1 MAPLLDHLWQSTLV
15 AALAALLALALHN
28 NSARVRF
35 WLWFAASIKF
45 LVPFAA
51 LAALGESLARLLP
64 VTVTAPP
71 HLLAMAPAAERLSA
85 PATMLAVPQAAA
97 GLSLALL
104 LGLVWAMGFAAVLGI
119 QLIRSLRLR
128 RLLRDAHD
136 VEMSLPTLIP
146 TLIKVKTSAS
156 LLEPGLVGIFRP
168 VVLLPQG
175 LMARLSHGEIQSILA
190 HELTHLRRRDNLTA
204 AVHMLVEALFWFYPL
219 VWLIGARLIAER
231 ERACDEGVL
240 ARGHDRE
247 VYAGGILKVCKFC
260 LQSPLACAPGV
271 SGGNL
276 GLRVRQIMTAPD
288 AQRLAAPKKVML
300 VSAAMLILTV
310 PVLAGLVA
318 APLPQAINDVSRT
331 VAAAADQA
339 ITRGMAAVGLPL
351 GALPMPPPQR
361 LPRLKLASVAA
372 PVAELPSFTVAAWQP
387 QGTPAV
393 APPPDT
399 MALSI
404 APMPSVTAKAMPVAR
419 NAGSTPSSVQ
429 LAVKAL
435 NPRGAGDP
443 NAITCRVPQQ
453 LPGSRLRG
461 PEVCQANKVW
471 AQLAASRQILM
482 PDGKSVIATDMTS
495 EACGSA
501 RVAGVTA
508 RISGTIAG
516 AKTSYRC
523 N

>member
-1 MAPLLDHLWQSTLV
+1 MTAALLDHLWQSTLV

-71 HLLAMAPAAERLSA
+71 RLAAMAPAAERLSA
-85 PATMLAVPQAAA
+85 PATMLAVPEAAA
-97 GLSLALL
+97 GVSLALL
-104 LGLVWAMGFAAVLGI
+104 LGLVWALGFAAVLGI

-128 RLLRDAHD
+128 RLLREAHD
-136 VEMSLPTLIP
+136 VEMSLPA
-146 TLIKVKTSAS
+146 LIKVKTSPS
-156 LLEPGLVGIFRP
+156 LQEPGLVGIFRP

-175 LMARLSHGEIQSILA
+175 LMARLSPGEIQSILA

-204 AVHMLVEALFWFYPL
+204 VVHMLVEALFWFYPL

-288 AQRLAAPKKVML
+288 AARLAAPKKLML
-300 VSAAMLILTV
+300 VSAAMLIVTL
-310 PVLAGLVA
+310 PVMAGLVA

-331 VAAAADQA
+331 MVAAADEA
-339 ITRGMAAVGLPL
+339 ILRGMAAMGLPL
-351 GALPMPPPQR
+351 GARPMPPPQR
-361 LPRLKLASVAA
+361 LPRLKLASVTA

-387 QGTPAV
+387 QGLPAV
-393 APPPDT
+393 APPPD
-399 MALSI
+399 AASS
-404 APMPSVTAKAMPVAR
+404 APAATVTAKPVPVAR
-419 NAGSTPSSVQ
+419 NAGSAPSSVQ

-461 PEVCQANKVW
+461 PEVCQTNKVW

-495 EACGSA
+495 EACGAA

-508 RISGTIAG
+508 RIPSSIAG
-516 AKTSYRC
+516 ASTSYRC

>member
-1 MAPLLDHLWQSTLV
+1 MTAALLDHLWQSTLV

-35 WLWFAASIKF
+35 WLWFAASMKF

-64 VTVTAPP
+64 VTLTAPP
-71 HLLAMAPAAERLSA
+71 RLAAIAPAAERISA
-85 PATMLAVPQAAA
+85 PAAMLAVPEAA
-97 GLSLALL
+97 GGVALVLL
-104 LGLVWAMGFAAVLGI
+104 LGLVWALGFVAVLTVH
-119 QLIRSLRLR
+119 LVRSLRLR
-128 RLLRDAHD
+128 RLVMDARDVKMPAAMGSS
-136 VEMSLPTLIP
+136 V
-146 TLIKVKTSAS
+146 KVKSSAS
-156 LLEPGLVGIFRP
+156 LLEPGLVGILNP

-175 LMARLSHGEIQSILA
+175 LIDRLSPSEIQSILA

-219 VWLIGARLIAER
+219 VWMIGSRLIAER

-240 ARGHDRE
+240 AHGHDRE

-288 AQRLAAPKKVML
+288 ARALAAPKKLML
-300 VSAAMLILTV
+300 ASTAMLMLAL
-310 PVLAGLVA
+310 PVMAGMVA
-318 APLPQAINDVSRT
+318 APLPQAMLQVRT
-331 VAAAADQA
+331 VAAAADHA
-339 ITRGMAAVGLPL
+339 ITRGLEAIGLPL
-351 GALPMPPPQR
+351 GALPVLAPESLPQ
-361 LPRLKLASVAA
+361 LKMARVAA
-372 PVAELPSFTVAAWQP
+372 PVAELPSFIVAAWQP
-387 QGTPAV
+387 QGAPAV
-393 APPPDT
+393 APPPG
-399 MALSI
+399 
-404 APMPSVTAKAMPVAR
+404 PVATAAALKPAPVAQS
-419 NAGSTPSSVQ
+419 AGNTPSPAS
-429 LAVKAL
+429 LAVKAI
-435 NPRGAGDP
+435 NPRGEGDP

-461 PEVCQANKVW
+461 PEVCQANKIW
-471 AQLAASRQILM
+471 AQLAAKRQVVM
-482 PDGKSVIATDMTS
+482 PDGKSVIATDFTS

-501 RVAGVTA
+501 RVVGVAAMMSGNIAGVN
-508 RISGTIAG
+508 
-516 AKTSYRC
+516 TSYRC

>member
-28 NSARVRF
+28 NSARLRF

-71 HLLAMAPAAERLSA
+71 HLAAMAPAAERISA
-85 PATMLAVPQAAA
+85 PATMLAVPEAAA
-97 GLSLALL
+97 GMSLALL
-104 LGLVWAMGFAAVLGI
+104 LGLVWALGFAAVLGI
-119 QLIRSLRLR
+119 QLIRSLKLR
-128 RLLRDAHD
+128 RLLRDARD
-136 VEMSLPTLIP
+136 VEMSLPTD
-146 TLIKVKTSAS
+146 IKVKTSAS
-156 LLEPGLVGIFRP
+156 LLEPGLVGIFKP

-204 AVHMLVEALFWFYPL
+204 AVHMVVEALFWFYPL

-260 LQSPLACAPGV
+260 LHSPLACAPGV

-288 AQRLAAPKKVML
+288 AQRLAAPKKLML

-331 VAAAADQA
+331 VVAAADQA
-339 ITRGMAAVGLPL
+339 ITRGMAAMGLPL
-351 GALPMPPPQR
+351 GALPVPPPQR

-372 PVAELPSFTVAAWQP
+372 PVAEPPSFTVAAWQP
-387 QGTPAV
+387 QGLPAV

-399 MALSI
+399 MAVSS
-404 APMPSVTAKAMPVAR
+404 APTPTVTAKAVPVAR
-419 NAGSTPSSVQ
+419 SAGSTPSSVQ

-443 NAITCRVPQQ
+443 NGVTCRVPQQ

-461 PEVCQANKVW
+461 PEVCQTNKVW
-471 AQLAASRQILM
+471 AQLAANRQILM

-495 EACGSA
+495 EACGA
-501 RVAGVTA
+501 ERVAGVTA

-516 AKTSYRC
+516 AKTSYSC

>member
-1 MAPLLDHLWQSTLV
+1 M
-15 AALAALLALALHN
+15 
-28 NSARVRF
+28 
-35 WLWFAASIKF
+35 
-45 LVPFAA
+45 
-51 LAALGESLARLLP
+51 
-64 VTVTAPP
+64 TAKS
-71 HLLAMAPAAERLSA
+71 MR
-85 PATMLAVPQAAA
+85 
-97 GLSLALL
+97 
-104 LGLVWAMGFAAVLGI
+104 
-119 QLIRSLRLR
+119 
-128 RLLRDAHD
+128 
-136 VEMSLPTLIP
+136 
-146 TLIKVKTSAS
+146 
-156 LLEPGLVGIFRP
+156 
-168 VVLLPQG
+168 
-175 LMARLSHGEIQSILA
+175 
-190 HELTHLRRRDNLTA
+190 
-204 AVHMLVEALFWFYPL
+204 
-219 VWLIGARLIAER
+219 
-231 ERACDEGVL
+231 
-240 ARGHDRE
+240 
-247 VYAGGILKVCKFC
+247 GGILKVCKFC

-288 AQRLAAPKKVML
+288 AQRLAAPKKLML
-300 VSAAMLILTV
+300 VSAAMLTLTV
-310 PVLAGLVA
+310 PVLAGLMA
-318 APLPQAINDVSRT
+318 APLPQAINDVSRS

-351 GALPMPPPQR
+351 GARLMPAPQR
-361 LPRLKLASVAA
+361 LPRLKLASVTA
-372 PVAELPSFTVAAWQP
+372 PVAEPPSFMVAAWQP
-387 QGTPAV
+387 QGLPAV

-399 MALSI
+399 LAASS
-404 APMPSVTAKAMPVAR
+404 APTTVTAKPVPVAR

-501 RVAGVTA
+501 RVAGVTV
-508 RISGTIAG
+508 RIPGTISGAS
-516 AKTSYRC
+516 TSYRC

>member
-1 MAPLLDHLWQSTLV
+1 MTAALLDHLWQSTLV

-35 WLWFAASIKF
+35 WLWFAASMKF

-51 LAALGESLARLLP
+51 LAALGESLARLLQ

-71 HLLAMAPAAERLSA
+71 RLLAMAPAAERLSA
-85 PATMLAVPQAAA
+85 PATMLAVPEAAA
-97 GLSLALL
+97 GVSLALL
-104 LGLVWAMGFAAVLGI
+104 LGLVWALGFAAVLGI

-128 RLLRDAHD
+128 RLLREAHD
-136 VEMSLPTLIP
+136 VEMSLPA
-146 TLIKVKTSAS
+146 LIKVKTSAS
-156 LLEPGLVGIFRP
+156 LLEPGLVGIFKP

-288 AQRLAAPKKVML
+288 AARLAAPKKLML
-300 VSAAMLILTV
+300 ISAAMLTLTV
-310 PVLAGLVA
+310 PVMAGLVA

-331 VAAAADQA
+331 MVAAADEA
-339 ITRGMAAVGLPL
+339 ILRGMAAMGLPL
-351 GALPMPPPQR
+351 GARPMPAPQR
-361 LPRLKLASVAA
+361 LPRLKLASVTA
-372 PVAELPSFTVAAWQP
+372 PVAEPPSFTVAAWQP
-387 QGTPAV
+387 QGLPAV
-393 APPPDT
+393 APPSPVAVSSAPTST
-399 MALSI
+399 M
-404 APMPSVTAKAMPVAR
+404 TAKPVPVAR
-419 NAGSTPSSVQ
+419 NAASAPSSLQ

-471 AQLAASRQILM
+471 AQLAANRQILM

-495 EACGSA
+495 EACGA
-501 RVAGVTA
+501 ERVAGVTA
-508 RISGTIAG
+508 RIAGTIAG
-516 AKTSYRC
+516 TKTSYRC